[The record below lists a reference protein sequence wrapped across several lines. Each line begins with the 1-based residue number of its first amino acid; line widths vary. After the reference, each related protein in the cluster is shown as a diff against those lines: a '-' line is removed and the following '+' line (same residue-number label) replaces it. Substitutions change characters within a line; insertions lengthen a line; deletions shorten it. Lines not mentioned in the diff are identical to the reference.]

1 MKKFKKLQTFIYL
14 VIGQFLVAPVVFG
27 AGSIKTTDLDKQDAA
42 LMGAT
47 NLGGNTDLATII
59 STLISVILG
68 FLGIIFLVLT
78 ISAGFKWMTSQGNEE
93 EIKKAKGTVKNSIIG
108 LVIVIAAYAI
118 TYSVFKYLPFSS
130 NGSGTTGSIAG

>member
-1 MKKFKKLQTFIYL
+1 MKKIKKLQTFIYL
-14 VIGQFLVAPVVFG
+14 VIGQFLIAPIVFG

-42 LMGAT
+42 LMNAT

-59 STLISVILG
+59 STLITVVLG

-93 EIKKAKGTVKNSIIG
+93 DIKKAKGTIKNSIIG
-108 LVIVIAAYAI
+108 LIIVIAAYAI

>member
-1 MKKFKKLQTFIYL
+1 MKKIKKLQTFIYL
-14 VIGQFLVAPVVFG
+14 VIGQFLIAPIVFG

-42 LMGAT
+42 LMNAT

-59 STLISVILG
+59 STLITVVLG

-78 ISAGFKWMTSQGNEE
+78 VSAGFKWMTSQGNEE
-93 EIKKAKGTVKNSIIG
+93 DIKKAKGTIKNSIIG
-108 LVIVIAAYAI
+108 LIIVIAAYAI

>member
-93 EIKKAKGTVKNSIIG
+93 EIKKNVIPLALEHVGEFTMSAWSHIYRRKFIEENAKFVKNLDI
-108 LVIVIAAYAI
+108 
-118 TYSVFKYLPFSS
+118 
-130 NGSGTTGSIAG
+130 

>member
-1 MKKFKKLQTFIYL
+1 MKKFKKLQNFIYL
-14 VIGQFLVAPVVFG
+14 IIGQFLIAPIVFG

-42 LMGAT
+42 LMNAT

-59 STLISVILG
+59 STLITVVLG

-93 EIKKAKGTVKNSIIG
+93 DIKKAKGTIKNSIIG
-108 LVIVIAAYAI
+108 LIIVIAAYAI